1 MKSLNE
7 ICRQYLKG
15 RKLRLQAKELSN
27 ASLAV
32 KFECSER
39 TIAKIANHMP
49 ASVPEDEQRI
59 IRACISERD
68 RLKSEAAE
76 LSMHRLGKQHGLS
89 KSSIAAHLEY
99 LAERE
104 VAA

>member
-1 MKSLNE
+1 MSLNE
-7 ICRQYLKG
+7 ICRLYRKG
-15 RKLRLQAKELSN
+15 QKLRRQAKELSN
-27 ASLAV
+27 ASLAR

-39 TIAKIANHMP
+39 TIAKIANRMP
-49 ASVPEDEQRI
+49 VSVPEDEQRI

-68 RLKSEAAE
+68 RMKSEAAE
-76 LSMHRLGKQHGLS
+76 LSMHRLGKQYGLS
-89 KSSIAAHLEY
+89 KSSIASHLEY

>member
-1 MKSLNE
+1 MSLNE
-7 ICRQYLKG
+7 ICSLYLKG
-15 RKLRLQAKELSN
+15 QKLRRQAKELSN
-27 ASLAV
+27 ASLAR
-32 KFECSER
+32 KFEHSQR
-39 TIAKIANHMP
+39 VIAKIANHMP
-49 ASVPEDEQRI
+49 VSVPEDEQRI

-76 LSMHRLGKQHGLS
+76 LSMQRLGKQYGLS